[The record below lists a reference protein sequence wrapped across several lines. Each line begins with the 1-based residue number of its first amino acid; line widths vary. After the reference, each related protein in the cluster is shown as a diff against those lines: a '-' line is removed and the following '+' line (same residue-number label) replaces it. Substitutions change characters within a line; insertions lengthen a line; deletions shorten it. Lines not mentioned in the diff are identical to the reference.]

1 MQLSIFLPAMEAAC
15 ARLKGC
21 KACPVL
27 LLHEKLSFQ
36 TDNLFWSFSEAC
48 NFGALWRKWAIL
60 PLFPFHFPK
69 RKKKRASHKPTRGH
83 THGTRRPV
91 CHILNSAPALPVL
104 ETVNK
109 ILATSILIRT
119 SQAIFFK
126 PYSQTWQKHFNCMCF
141 GLLSQIRAKHLLCA
155 IFDRGDNL
163 VNVLSNWKVEF
174 FWDVSETLITG
185 GVPGLV
191 VINILS
197 SLNLN

>member
-1 MQLSIFLPAMEAAC
+1 MHDW
-15 ARLKGC
+15 
-21 KACPVL
+21 KAVKHVQCCCFTKNWVSKLTTSSEVFQRPVIL
-27 LLHEKLSFQ
+27 VLCEE
-36 TDNLFWSFSEAC
+36 SEQSSLC
-48 NFGALWRKWAIL
+48 S
-60 PLFPFHFPK
+60 PSTSPK
-69 RKKKRASHKPTRGH
+69 EKKKRASHKPTRGH

>member
-1 MQLSIFLPAMEAAC
+1 MHDW
-15 ARLKGC
+15 
-21 KACPVL
+21 KAVKHVQCCCFTKNWVSKLTTSSEVFQRPVIL
-27 LLHEKLSFQ
+27 VLCEE
-36 TDNLFWSFSEAC
+36 SEQSSLC
-48 NFGALWRKWAIL
+48 S
-60 PLFPFHFPK
+60 PSTSPK
-69 RKKKRASHKPTRGH
+69 EKKRASHKPTRGH